1 MSILVALILGI
12 VEGLTEYLPVS
23 STGHLILADHFLGG
37 GNSEAGKS
45 FEIVIQLGAILAV
58 LVYYRGLLWQ
68 RARELPSGKPESTR
82 LLLALIAGFVP
93 TAALGLLARKAI
105 KAHLFGA
112 RPVAY
117 ALAIGGVVMIV
128 VELVRG
134 RKPDDGESRIED
146 VTPMQGFLVGVGQ
159 CASLIPGTSRSMAT
173 IVTGQL
179 IGLTTATAAEFSF
192 LLALPTLGAAT
203 LYEAYKSRH
212 DLATLGFA
220 PMAVGMVTSF
230 LVAWAVIAVF
240 ISYLKRRGLM
250 PFGIYR
256 IILGAAVLWLVH

>member
-1 MSILVALILGI
+1 MTLLVALILGV

-23 STGHLILADHFLGG
+23 STGHLILAGHFLGG
-37 GNSEAGKS
+37 ESEAQKS

-58 LVYYRGLLWQ
+58 LVYYRTLLWQ
-68 RARELPSGKPESTR
+68 RARELPSGNPDATQ
-82 LLLALIAGFVP
+82 LFLALVAGFVP
-93 TAALGLLARKAI
+93 TAVMGLLLRKAI

-112 RPVAY
+112 KPVAI
-117 ALAIGGVVMIV
+117 ALAVGGVLMII
-128 VELVRG
+128 VERVRG
-134 RKPDDGESRIED
+134 RRPQDGESRLSE
-146 VTPMQGFLVGVGQ
+146 VTPLRGFLIGVGQ

-173 IVTGQL
+173 IVSGQL
-179 IGLTTATAAEFSF
+179 VGLTTATAAEFSF

-220 PMAVGMVTSF
+220 PMAIGLVTSF

-240 ISYLKRRGLM
+240 ISYLKHRGLT
-250 PFGIYR
+250 PFGVYR
-256 IILGAAVLWLVH
+256 IILGALVLVLVR